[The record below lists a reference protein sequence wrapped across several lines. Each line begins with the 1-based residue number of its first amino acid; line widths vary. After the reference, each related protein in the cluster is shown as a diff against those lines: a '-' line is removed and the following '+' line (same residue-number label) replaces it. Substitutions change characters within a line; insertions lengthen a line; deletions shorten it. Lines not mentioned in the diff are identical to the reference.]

1 MIEDLIDRL
10 RLLRTPGIGPVTYRQ
25 LLMRF
30 GTPAAALAA
39 VPDLA
44 RRGGGKVPALS
55 TVADAEREIAR
66 VDKLGAKFLA
76 LGQGLYPR
84 LLAELED
91 APPLLVAKG
100 ILNLLDRQSVAIVGA
115 RNASAAACRFGRG
128 LAHDLGQQDLVVV
141 SGLARGIDS
150 AAHDGALASG
160 TIGVIAGGIDIFYPP
175 ENEARQKAISEHGL
189 VLAEMPPG
197 TEPRARHFP
206 YRNRIIAGMSSG
218 TVVVEAAPR
227 SGSLI
232 TARLAAEAGREVMAV
247 PGSPLDPRAQGCNQ
261 LIRDGATL
269 VQNAADVVEAIR
281 PSASQVKSV
290 PAHYEA
296 APRSGSLITARL
308 AAEAGREVLAVP
320 GSPLDPRAQ
329 GCNQPIR
336 DGATLVQNAADVI
349 EVIRPYESRVQA
361 APSPFEPAPEPMN
374 GDDALGLVEGLLGP
388 SPVPV
393 DEIIRLSGAP
403 SGAVQMALLELD
415 LAGRLDRHAGGKVS
429 LRPA

>member
-1 MIEDLIDRL
+1 VRS
-10 RLLRTPGIGPVTYRQ
+10 PGIGPVTYRH
-25 LLMRF
+25 LIARF

-39 VPDLA
+39 VPELA
-44 RRGGGKVPALS
+44 RRGGGAPPRMFGR
-55 TVADAEREIAR
+55 DEAEREIAA
-66 VDKLGAKFLA
+66 VEKIGATYLA

-91 APPLLVAKG
+91 APPLVMAKG
-100 ILNLLDRQSVAIVGA
+100 DLTLLDRTAVAIVGA
-115 RNASAAACRFGRG
+115 RNASAAACRFARG
-128 LAHDLGQQDLVVV
+128 LAHDLGQSDLVVV

-150 AAHDGALASG
+150 AAHDGAIETG
-160 TIGVIAGGIDIFYPP
+160 TIGIVAGGVDIFYPP
-175 ENEARQKAISEHGL
+175 ENEERQKGLYERGL

-206 YRNRIIAGMSSG
+206 YRNRIIAGISAG
-218 TVVVEAAPR
+218 TVVVEAAPK

-269 VQNAADVVEAIR
+269 IQNAADVVEAIQLPAGAVR
-281 PSASQVKSV
+281 APSV
-290 PAHYEA
+290 PFEA
-296 APRSGSLITARL
+296 IPASDG
-308 AAEAGREVLAVP
+308 EA
-320 GSPLDPRAQ
+320 
-329 GCNQPIR
+329 
-336 DGATLVQNAADVI
+336 VQSI
-349 EVIRPYESRVQA
+349 E
-361 APSPFEPAPEPMN
+361 
-374 GDDALGLVEGLLGP
+374 DLLGP

-393 DEIIRLSGAP
+393 DELIRLSGAS

>member
-1 MIEDLIDRL
+1 
-10 RLLRTPGIGPVTYRQ
+10 
-25 LLMRF
+25 
-30 GTPAAALAA
+30 

-44 RRGGGKVPALS
+44 RRGGGKVPALRS
-55 TVADAEREIAR
+55 VADAEREIGK
-66 VDKLGAKFLA
+66 VEKLGAKWLV
-76 LGQGLYPR
+76 LGQRLYPR

-91 APPLLVAKG
+91 APPLLMARG
-100 ILNLLDRQSVAIVGA
+100 NLNLLDRQAVAIVGA
-115 RNASAAACRFGRG
+115 RNASAAACRFARG
-128 LAHDLGQQDLVVV
+128 LAHDLGQHDLVVV

-150 AAHDGALASG
+150 AAHDGALGTG

-175 ENEARQKAISEHGL
+175 ENQERQEALYERGL
-189 VLAEMPPG
+189 VIAEMPPA

-206 YRNRIIAGMSSG
+206 YRNRVIAGMTSG

-281 PSASQVKSV
+281 AFASQLRSP
-290 PAHYEA
+290 PA
-296 APRSGSLITARL
+296 
-308 AAEAGREVLAVP
+308 
-320 GSPLDPRAQ
+320 Q
-329 GCNQPIR
+329 
-336 DGATLVQNAADVI
+336 
-349 EVIRPYESRVQA
+349 
-361 APSPFEPAPEPMN
+361 FEPAVQLN
-374 GDDALGLVEGLLGP
+374 GDDALSLVEELLGP

-393 DEIIRLSGAP
+393 DEIIRLSGVS

-415 LAGRLDRHAGGKVS
+415 LAGRLERHAGGRVS